1 MMASPLEKEFEYYLK
16 NQEQFVKQYNGRVLV
31 IKNCTVIGVYD
42 SDQEAIEETT
52 KQHELGTFLVQLCE
66 PGVDSVTQTFN
77 SRAVFV

>member
-1 MMASPLEKEFEYYLK
+1 MASSLEKEFEYYLK
-16 NQEQFVKQYNGRVLV
+16 NQDQLVKDYSGKVLV
-31 IKNCTVIGVYD
+31 IKRCTVIGVYD

>member
-1 MMASPLEKEFEYYLK
+1 MASSLEKEFEYYLK
-16 NQEQFVKQYNGRVLV
+16 NQEQLVKKYNGKVLV

-66 PGVDSVTQTFN
+66 PGEDSVTQTFN
-77 SRAVFV
+77 SRAVFA